1 MMTLEEAIEH
11 CEEKACGNMECAK
24 EHRQLAE
31 WLKELQ
37 AIKMNNII
45 NNKEIEERYLLCI
58 NCCELK
64 QQECAEFCGNYWK
77 YKGAIEQ
84 KAIDDAEIRELKSL
98 LEKKSQIG

>member
-11 CEEKACGNMECAK
+11 CEQKACGNRECAK
-24 EHRQLAE
+24 EHRQLAD

-37 AIKMNNII
+37 AIKMNNI
-45 NNKEIEERYLLCI
+45 NNCKEIEERYPLCI

-64 QQECAEFCGNYWK
+64 QQECAGFCSNYWK

-98 LEKKSQIG
+98 LEKETQIG

>member
-11 CEEKACGNMECAK
+11 CEEKACGSRECAK

-37 AIKMNNII
+37 ALKTNNI
-45 NNKEIEERYLLCI
+45 NNCKEIEERYPLCI

-64 QQECAEFCGNYWK
+64 QQECAGFAVIIGNTK
-77 YKGAIEQ
+77 VLSSRKRLMTQ
-84 KAIDDAEIRELKSL
+84 KCAS
-98 LEKKSQIG
+98 